1 MFLLALGNAESLGL
15 GLRRLVPLHLRGV
28 GPQTFQP
35 VVLTGSGLEEVD
47 DDVAVIEEDPFG
59 LRFAFVAQRFQVE
72 VFAETF
78 FDAFGEGLDM
88 RSGGPGCDN
97 EHIGQN
103 KEVFDIKQ
111 DDVIAF
117 LGEDGICGSSSQ
129 VFTSLFDG
137 SLLSNDLPH
146 HIACFGL
153 RVQIIGGYVVDDAF
167 RHQETERSPLP
178 CHCSNHGATYV
189 ESGHLES

>member
-1 MFLLALGNAESLGL
+1 LGLLALGDAGSLGL
-15 GLRRLVPLHLRGV
+15 RLGRLAPFHFRGV
-28 GPQTFQP
+28 GPQTFQS
-35 VVLTGSGLEEVD
+35 VILTGWGLEEVD

-59 LRFAFVAQRFQVE
+59 LRFAFVAKRFQVE

-78 FDAFGEGLDM
+78 FDSLGECLDM

-103 KEVFDIKQ
+103 KEVFNIKQ
-111 DDVIAF
+111 DDVIAL
-117 LGEDGICGSSSQ
+117 LGEDGIGGSSSQ

-146 HIACFGL
+146 HIA
-153 RVQIIGGYVVDDAF
+153 
-167 RHQETERSPLP
+167 
-178 CHCSNHGATYV
+178 
-189 ESGHLES
+189 

>member
-1 MFLLALGNAESLGL
+1 VCLSALGNAESLGL
-15 GLRRLVPLHLRGV
+15 GLGRLAPLHLGSV
-28 GPQTFQP
+28 GPQTFQS
-35 VVLTGSGLEEVD
+35 VILTGRGLEEVD
-47 DDVAVIEEDPFG
+47 DDVAVIEKDPFG

-78 FDAFGEGLDM
+78 FDALGERLDM

-111 DDVIAF
+111 DDVIAL
-117 LGEDGICGSSSQ
+117 LGEDGIGGSSSQ

-153 RVQIIGGYVVDDAF
+153 RVQIIGGDVVDDAL
-167 RHQETERSPLP
+167 RHQEAERSPLP
-178 CHCSNHGATYV
+178 CHCSNHGAADV